1 MKKSMK
7 IIIVL
12 AILLILS
19 ILIYILIKINTI
31 NKDKN
36 EALEIFN
43 QYGTFAVFIYSD
55 FNDIDEVKQEIMNI
69 KDIENMK
76 FSSKEEQFNIFIKRL
91 NNSKLT
97 ESLNPDSFEPVLYI
111 RFKFEKEDLENI
123 KKIVNDLL
131 YEIEDI
137 EGVKKVECSRLR
149 ELTNVYDDKGI
160 NGLKSICK
168 IYNETE
174 NMASEE
180 LLQYYEDNQE
190 IIDKTK

>member
-1 MKKSMK
+1 MKKNIK
-7 IIIVL
+7 IIIIVFAILLVL
-12 AILLILS
+12 AIL
-19 ILIYILIKINTI
+19 IYIPIKINTV

-36 EALEIFN
+36 EALDIFN
-43 QYGTFAVFIYSD
+43 EYGTFAVFIYSD
-55 FNDIDEVKQEIMNI
+55 FNDIDEVKQKIMNI
-69 KDIENMK
+69 KDIENIE
-76 FSSKEEQFNIFIKRL
+76 FSSKEQEFN
-91 NNSKLT
+91 KLK
-97 ESLNPDSFEPVLYI
+97 ERMDNEIMEDLGPDFLEPVFYI

-123 KKIVNDLL
+123 RKVVNDLL

-137 EGVKKVECSRLR
+137 EGVKKVESSRLR

-174 NMASEE
+174 NMDSEE

-190 IIDKTK
+190 LIDKTR